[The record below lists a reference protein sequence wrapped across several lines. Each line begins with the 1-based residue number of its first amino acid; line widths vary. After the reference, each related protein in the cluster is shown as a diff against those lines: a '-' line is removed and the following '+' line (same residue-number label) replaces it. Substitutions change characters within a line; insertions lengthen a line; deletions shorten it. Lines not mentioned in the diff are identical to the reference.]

1 MAGVPSSRNAK
12 SYEIMIQQFFK
23 RYAQVRNIKVF
34 EPLLNGE
41 LSNKDFY
48 LMDEHRMFYGFQQ
61 ALECKDEI
69 LKDFAKSN
77 FESSFV

>member
-1 MAGVPSSRNAK
+1 MSGMHSIEDYIMARYHMYWQVYLHPDAK

-23 RYAQVRNIKVF
+23 RYAQVRNIEVF

-61 ALECKDEI
+61 ALG
-69 LKDFAKSN
+69 
-77 FESSFV
+77 

>member
-1 MAGVPSSRNAK
+1 MECTVLKTILWQDTTCIGRFTLHPDAK

-23 RYAQVRNIKVF
+23 RYAQVRNIEVF

-61 ALECKDEI
+61 ALEM
-69 LKDFAKSN
+69 
-77 FESSFV
+77 